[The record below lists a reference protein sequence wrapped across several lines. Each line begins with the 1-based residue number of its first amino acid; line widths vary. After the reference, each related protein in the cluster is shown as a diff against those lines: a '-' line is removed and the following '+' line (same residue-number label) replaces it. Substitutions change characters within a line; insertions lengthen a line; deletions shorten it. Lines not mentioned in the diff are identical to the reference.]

1 MNICCTKFTNGKMKV
16 YSFEGRRM
24 RTERIKVFVVVF
36 FLGGGIGDGHM
47 NTQNKDN
54 VHTVVKRCMRKELF
68 NVIGEVVKR

>member
-1 MNICCTKFTNGKMKV
+1 MKV

-24 RTERIKVFVVVF
+24 RTERIKVFVVF
-36 FLGGGIGDGHM
+36 FCCFSGGGGGGIGDGHM
-47 NTQNKDN
+47 KTQNKDN

>member
-1 MNICCTKFTNGKMKV
+1 
-16 YSFEGRRM
+16 M
-24 RTERIKVFVVVF
+24 RTERIKVFVVGF
-36 FLGGGIGDGHM
+36 FFGGGIGDGHM